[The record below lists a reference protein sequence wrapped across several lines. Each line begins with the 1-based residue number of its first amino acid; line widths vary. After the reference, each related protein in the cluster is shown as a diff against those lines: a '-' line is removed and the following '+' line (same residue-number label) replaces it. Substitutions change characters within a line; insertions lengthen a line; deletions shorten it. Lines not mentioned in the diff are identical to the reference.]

1 MAAYIVKNMAQ
12 VLMIQD
18 VNNLVM
24 SYVIKIEVITHWKM
38 MIQQLNIIIAFIRI
52 LDMIIIILMKQLNY
66 FKNVQFLVYNA
77 IIIIDV
83 YQINVMKKIIISQL
97 MVLHLFV

>member
-1 MAAYIVKNMAQ
+1 MAAYIANNMEQ
-12 VLMIQD
+12 VFMIQN
-18 VNNLVM
+18 VNKLMM

-38 MIQQLNIIIAFIRI
+38 MIQQLNIIAFIRI

-97 MVLHLFV
+97 MVIHLIV